1 MTTRSS
7 PPQSDQSV
15 IAFTEE
21 IHWAGPPGGLVGGGE
36 GDLGDGD
43 AVRGLVRAAVGDRS
57 LEEVVRLV
65 TLLQDSADY
74 PDAAGHVLRAVAVD
88 RPVEDVARL
97 VAELTRP
104 PRAADSADD
113 TIRTA
118 VASRCVE
125 DVSRLVALLHRAPQQ
140 PHCGREAVR
149 AAAAGRPV
157 EELVELIGRLT
168 RDVYHRP
175 PHQGAADGPPAMTP
189 APAAPE
195 RLAGLTATA
204 LLPDAEPVVPT
215 GQTTGP
221 AARPLFWP
229 GWLAAAAL
237 VVCGA
242 AYFPVRRDGA
252 SLVVYVLT
260 LAVSAL
266 CGALALLLVLRA
278 GVVVLV
284 AGAVLPALLAGIGY
298 FEGRFASA
306 ELNRSLAITVAPPW
320 SAGLTAACASLA
332 CLAALSL
339 LLMVHVAE
347 RHPPPRPME
356 PTGPTD

>member
-65 TLLQDSADY
+65 TLLQDSPDY
-74 PDAAGHVLRAVAVD
+74 PGAAGHVLRAVAVD

-168 RDVYHRP
+168 RDVCHRP
-175 PHQGAADGPPAMTP
+175 PHRGTGDGPVAIVPGLQ
-189 APAAPE
+189 APSH
-195 RLAGLTATA
+195 
-204 LLPDAEPVVPT
+204 LPDATPTAPFQAAERMVRAGSTEPSV
-215 GQTTGP
+215 
-221 AARPLFWP
+221 RPLFWP
-229 GWLAAAAL
+229 SWLAAAAL

-242 AYFPVRRDGA
+242 AYFPLRRDGA
-252 SLVVYVLT
+252 SPVVYVLT

-266 CGALALLLVLRA
+266 CGALALLLALRA

-284 AGAVLPALLAGIGY
+284 AGAVVPALLAGIGY

-339 LLMVHVAE
+339 LLMVQVAE

-356 PTGPTD
+356 PTTPAD